1 MYHFDES
8 KFIPINIDIL
18 RRSGVAPCECFL
30 LLKSNDHLIPFL
42 KEDQPIP
49 ISKLRKIHSKEQKC
63 MYIQIENKEKYTSYL
78 SQLFST
84 EDGQNFLQSLEQ
96 QNPGESIYGIPKDFD
111 VYLFLKKTQRSPSAT
126 AENPTTD
133 EGTILPQ
140 KIELAQFLQDQSQK
154 ITNAFQG
161 KDKQVFEKLYVH
173 QEIQSLLTALK
184 RISGSPKPNSEIEI
198 QVINNATDYIQ
209 TRMLIL
215 SKKLKELDPEFHQKI
230 ASSLQKSQDNFGSI
244 QQLRNSH
251 QHIEQYSQFKSHVF
265 ALETH
270 LRVIGKRSA
279 ESCEPLP
286 QLINETIG
294 KVVQAGNQILVS
306 TGQPQNE
313 FHKDTSKDDLIL
325 KLSKLVRKQA
335 EMIGKLTLQQTQ
347 MKLSYENLKKTV
359 ETSTPEQISQN
370 LQTDLQGLELNL
382 ESLQTHTNDIGQLS
396 AEMDQNIHSRYLDTS
411 KVGGITENDLE
422 SLGLKFAPLPRLQ
435 PIEEI
440 LNVQAQVIP
449 SVAENEV
456 APQEAPAKT
465 SLVEEFIQSQA
476 AQEEENIPN
485 QEEEQ
490 IQETSSASSEIFE
503 KIVQNLDQ
511 KNVELIKS
519 VKQLDADR
527 SKMINILANEKRH
540 RQKMTQSLTEE
551 KQKLKDISSKLLE
564 RDLKLKEIQ
573 TQLNNLKTQFKV
585 ETQKREQ
592 LEADLVK
599 KSEDENQYKME
610 IAKLRMKGLK
620 SA

>member
-1 MYHFDES
+1 MYHFDET

-96 QNPGESIYGIPKDFD
+96 QNPGEPIYGIPKDYD
-111 VYLFLKKTQRSPSAT
+111 IYLFLKKPAPTEMAVAAT
-126 AENPTTD
+126 EN
-133 EGTILPQ
+133 ENLLPQ
-140 KIELAQFLQDQSQK
+140 KVELAQFLQDQSNK
-154 ITNAFQG
+154 LKNVFDG

-173 QEIQSLLTALK
+173 QEVQSLLTALK
-184 RISGSPKPNSEIEI
+184 RISGSSKPTSEIEI
-198 QVINNATDYIQ
+198 KVINNATDYIQ

-215 SKKLKELDPEFHQKI
+215 SKRLKELDPEFHQKI
-230 ASSLQKSQDNFGSI
+230 ASTLQKSQDNFESI
-244 QQLRNSH
+244 QKLRSSN

-294 KVVQAGNQILVS
+294 KVVQAGNQILTS

-313 FHKDTSKDDLIL
+313 YHKDTSKDDLIL

-335 EMIGKLTLQQTQ
+335 EMIGKLTLQQSQ

-359 ETSTPEQISQN
+359 ETSTPDQMNQN
-370 LQTDLQGLELNL
+370 LQNDLQGLELNL
-382 ESLQTHTNDIGQLS
+382 QSLQTHTNDIGRLS

-411 KVGGITENDLE
+411 KVAGITENDLE
-422 SLGLKFAPLPRLQ
+422 SLGLKIAPLPRLQ

-440 LNVQAQVIP
+440 LNVQTQVIP
-449 SVAENEV
+449 SDAEKEV
-456 APQEAPAKT
+456 APQEVPAKS

-476 AQEEENIPN
+476 AQEEENIQN
-485 QEEEQ
+485 LDEEQ
-490 IQETSSASSEIFE
+490 VQQTSSASSEIFE

-511 KNVELIKS
+511 KNVELINS

-599 KSEDENQYKME
+599 KLEDENQYKME